1 MALFFLLFLG
11 IFQPV
16 SHFDRT
22 VFLRRFQPDF
32 SHNTMSTQP
41 IYLSKERL
49 SELESELNELTTKGR
64 AEIARKIAEARS
76 HGDLKENGDYDAAKE
91 EQGLLELRINK
102 IQATLGRARTVEPG
116 DYPADKVYIL
126 AKVKLKN
133 KKNNA
138 MLEYILVSEEEAD
151 FEKNKIAVN
160 SPLGRALLGKTVGE
174 IATVKVPAGTT
185 DYEILDIAR

>member
-1 MALFFLLFLG
+1 
-11 IFQPV
+11 
-16 SHFDRT
+16 
-22 VFLRRFQPDF
+22 
-32 SHNTMSTQP
+32 MSTQP

>member
-1 MALFFLLFLG
+1 
-11 IFQPV
+11 
-16 SHFDRT
+16 
-22 VFLRRFQPDF
+22 
-32 SHNTMSTQP
+32 MSTHA

-49 SELESELNELTTKGR
+49 AQLEAELNEMTTKGR
-64 AEIARKIAEARS
+64 GEIARKIAEARS

-102 IQATLGRARTVEPG
+102 IQATLARARTVEPG

-138 MLEYILVSEEEAD
+138 ILEYLLVSEEEAD
-151 FEKNKIAVN
+151 FEKNKLAVN
-160 SPLGRALLGKTVGE
+160 SPVGRALMGKAVGD
-174 IATVKVPAGTT
+174 IATVKVPAGVTE
-185 DYEILDIAR
+185 YEILEITR

>member
-1 MALFFLLFLG
+1 
-11 IFQPV
+11 
-16 SHFDRT
+16 
-22 VFLRRFQPDF
+22 
-32 SHNTMSTQP
+32 MSTQP

-138 MLEYILVSEEEAD
+138 TLEYMLVSEEEAD